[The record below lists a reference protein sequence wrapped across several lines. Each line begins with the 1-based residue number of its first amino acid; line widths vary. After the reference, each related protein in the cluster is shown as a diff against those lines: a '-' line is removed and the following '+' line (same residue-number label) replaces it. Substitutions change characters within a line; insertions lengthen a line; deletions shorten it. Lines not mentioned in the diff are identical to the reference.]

1 MGFWWFMVI
10 FFRYIWLVLRFNN
23 LQSTYLKMH
32 LTYFGVFEF
41 AVMHFLEFYW
51 PHLRFYDLQSCI
63 FRVLLDRFW
72 CFLHLRSNISRIF
85 STAFGLFEICSHA
98 SPGFFMTAFPFFG
111 ICSQLIP
118 WFCLTYLS
126 ILPYAVNSGLVQ
138 QKLSCSYIDN
148 ERFLLTQDMEI
159 RRRDD
164 ITTQLLQ
171 NSNKS
176 LSNLW
181 IIQQTVNF
189 QSSLNS
195 KPSIIILHR
204 PF

>member
-1 MGFWWFMVI
+1 MDLTPTDCFGILVIYGHLLSVFDLFWDLTICNQPIW
-10 FFRYIWLVLRFNN
+10 RCIWLILEFLNLRSCIFW
-23 LQSTYLKMH
+23 SFIDRIWGFTIYSH
-32 LTYFGVFEF
+32 AFSAFCLTAFGVFYICGQIFPGFSWLHLAFSRF
-41 AVMHFLEFYW
+41 AVMH
-51 PHLRFYDLQSCI
+51 
-63 FRVLLDRFW
+63 
-72 CFLHLRSNISRIF
+72 
-85 STAFGLFEICSHA
+85 
-98 SPGFFMTAFPFFG
+98 
-111 ICSQLIP
+111 SQLIP
-118 WFCLTYLS
+118 WFCLTYLN
-126 ILPYAVNSGLVQ
+126 IFPYAVNSGLVQ